1 VRDVQKLLLHDASRF
16 GRDMRRLTIKD
27 QIAEKIAALIASG
40 LLAPGDELPSE
51 RDLASALSVSRETV
65 RVAIQTLAA
74 RGILAVS
81 QGSRTRV
88 VKAEIGDL
96 APGMV
101 RQIDVNRYD
110 IDEVH
115 AARLLIEQHVVGEAA
130 RHITGEALASLQR
143 SLTLQKGCIDDPLR
157 FLIAD
162 REFHLTIY
170 RACGNELLADV
181 VADLYAHIIDHRRR
195 VVSRPGAIA
204 ESVADHE
211 EILAALEA
219 RDPARAR
226 AAFARHEER
235 IYNTTRLLLAARD
248 GAAGGK
254 GGF

>member
-1 VRDVQKLLLHDASRF
+1 MQKLLLDDPAGF
-16 GRDMRRLTIKD
+16 GTDLRRLTIKD
-27 QIAEKIAALIASG
+27 RIAEKIAALIASG

-51 RDLASALSVSRETV
+51 RDLAQALSVSRETV
-65 RVAIQTLAA
+65 RVAIQLLAA

-88 VKAEIGDL
+88 LKGDIGDM
-96 APGMV
+96 AIGMI

-130 RHITGEALASLQR
+130 TRITEQVLAVLRHSLRSQR
-143 SLTLQKGCIDDPLR
+143 DCVDDPVR

-170 RACGNELLADV
+170 RACGSELLADV
-181 VADLYAHIIDHRRR
+181 VADLYGHIIDHRRR
-195 VVSRPGAIA
+195 IVSRAGAIS
-204 ESVADHE
+204 ESVSDHE

-219 RDPARAR
+219 RDPAATR

-235 IYNTTRLLLAARD
+235 IYNTTRDMLGTARKGRE
-248 GAAGGK
+248 GA
-254 GGF
+254 